1 MTYILV
7 TFELYGAERL
17 AYSDFDIAELEEM
30 MERWFDARKAEVNI
44 EPDPDIDDSEEAD
57 E

>member
-1 MTYILV
+1 MTYVLV

-17 AYSDFDIAELEEM
+17 AYSDFDICELEEM
-30 MERWFDARKAEVNI
+30 MEVWFKARKAEVSI
-44 EPDPDIDDSEEAD
+44 EPDFDIDDSEEK